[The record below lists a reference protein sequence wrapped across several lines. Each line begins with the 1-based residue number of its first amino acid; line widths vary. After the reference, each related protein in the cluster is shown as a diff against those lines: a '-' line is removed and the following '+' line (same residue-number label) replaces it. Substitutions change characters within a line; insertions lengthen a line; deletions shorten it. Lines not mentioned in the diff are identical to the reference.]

1 MPLRRKLFFFPFRD
15 DKMLEEIIQG
25 KNIARKLI
33 VKETKKIVFQHDCLH
48 LDLQVW
54 MVRGFQGFLKHFV

>member
-1 MPLRRKLFFFPFRD
+1 
-15 DKMLEEIIQG
+15 MLEEIIQG